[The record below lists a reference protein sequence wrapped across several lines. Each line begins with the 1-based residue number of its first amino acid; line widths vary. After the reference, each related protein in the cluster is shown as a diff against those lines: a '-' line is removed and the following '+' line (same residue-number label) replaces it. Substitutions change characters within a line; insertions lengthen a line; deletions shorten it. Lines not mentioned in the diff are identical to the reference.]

1 MAGFGEA
8 LFEMSVGG
16 VDVTE
21 RFNPILEHLEVEDRS
36 GEETAIARIIL
47 ADAYG
52 QILMP
57 GIGDTMSVMLG
68 WVTTGI
74 AQVFN
79 GTVTDVRSRGGR
91 GQGRLLAITAHGF
104 DTQGKAKE
112 PQEFHKDKA
121 SLQDFMSEAA
131 GNAGLS
137 FQAEG
142 SISSVM
148 RDYWAAGTE
157 SFIHL
162 GQRIAREV
170 GASFKIDGT
179 QAMMWPM
186 NSMLQAV
193 GGGDGSV
200 TAVWGDGSGSGNLL
214 EWDIAPILARPRFNQ
229 ARVRFFDHLTATWK
243 EQKKGIS
250 GNSSAAEH
258 THRQNRADQDEATNT
273 ADANGQTSEREA
285 GSGQV
290 VILGNNAARPD
301 GTCNVANV
309 RPGVDGTYRID
320 GVRHELNRTTGF
332 HTHLELKQPQGGA
345 GSDTRPAVPDTGAG
359 SGFIDSVPTPAP
371 AGQGG
376 IGHA

>member
-1 MAGFGEA
+1 MAGLNEA
-8 LFEMSVGG
+8 VFEISVGG

-36 GEETAIARIIL
+36 GDETAIARVIL

-57 GIGDTMSVMLG
+57 GIGETMTVMLG
-68 WVTTGI
+68 WASGGI
-74 AQVFN
+74 ALVFT

-112 PQEFHKDKA
+112 PQELHKDNA
-121 SLQDFMSEAA
+121 SLQDFMSEVA
-131 GNAGLS
+131 GKAGLS

-142 SISSVM
+142 SIGAIT

-179 QAMMWPM
+179 VAMMWPM

-200 TAVWGDGSGSGNLL
+200 RAVWGDGSGSGNLL

-229 ARVRFFDHLTATWK
+229 ARVRFYDPLTATWK
-243 EQKKGIS
+243 EQKQAIG
-250 GNSSAAEH
+250 GNTSDATH
-258 THRQNRADQDEATNT
+258 THRQNRADQGEATNT
-273 ADANGQTSEREA
+273 ADANSQTSEREA

-290 VILGNNAARPD
+290 VVLGNPAARPD
-301 GTCNVANV
+301 GTCIVANV

-320 GVRHELNRTTGF
+320 GVRHELNRSIGY
-332 HTHLELKQPQGGA
+332 HTHLELKQPQGDA
-345 GSDTRPAVPDTGAG
+345 GKDSRPAVPDPGAG
-359 SGFIDSVPTPAP
+359 AGFIDSVPTPSSP
-371 AGQGG
+371 PSGG
-376 IGHA
+376 GP